1 MPSRALDSL
10 NPEQREAVTHI
21 EGPLLILA
29 GPGSGK
35 TRVITHKIAYL
46 LERGVPPEEILGV
59 TFTNKAAGE
68 MRTRVEA
75 LLGGGLDGSLWL
87 HTFHA
92 ACARILRAQ
101 ISRLSPA
108 YNSGF
113 TIFDEGDQ
121 REAITQALKEMD
133 VPAEEASPGLCA
145 ALINRA
151 KDELIG
157 PEEFRER
164 CAGRIESYLLEIVAR
179 AYGRYQALLE
189 GSNAVDFADLLRL
202 TVKLFQRDPDVLQ
215 HYRERFRHLLVDEYQ
230 DINHAQYV
238 LTRLW
243 GEGSRNISVVG
254 DEDQAIFSWRGSD
267 PSYILH
273 FQRDFPGARVIEL
286 RRHYRWPSGDRIFKA
301 ARRVIAHNRQRVKSD
316 GAALLQGRGE
326 PIRLC
331 PARDERA
338 EAEAIAREI
347 ERLWRAEGV
356 ELSGIAVLYRVN
368 TLSRV
373 LEEALLQ
380 HGIPYEIIRG
390 LRFYERREV
399 KDALAYLKF
408 LANPEDEISLLRAL
422 QRPKRGV
429 GETTVAAV
437 QRLAAREEISLWE
450 AMRRAA
456 ERPEDVL
463 KSRQT
468 NALRAFVSLMEEL
481 QKLAETLPP
490 SELAG
495 EALERS
501 GYLQEL
507 AKSPEREE
515 RLGNLQELLG
525 LLAEYERQGVRTLSG
540 CLEQIALLSDVD
552 RYAGEEGRVALMT
565 LHASK
570 GLEFDVVFIVG
581 LEENLLPHARSV
593 AEEMLEEERRLFYV
607 GMTRAR
613 RRLYLSLA
621 HQRSLYG
628 SLLLNGPSR
637 FLAELPEEDLVMAE
651 GELE

>member
-1 MPSRALDSL
+1 MSPGVLDSL

-46 LERGVPPEEILGV
+46 LERGVPPENILGV

-68 MRTRVEA
+68 MRARVEA
-75 LLGGGLDGSLWL
+75 LLSAPLDGSLWL

-92 ACARILRAQ
+92 ACARILRSQ
-101 ISRLSPA
+101 ISRLSSI

-121 REAITQALKEMD
+121 REAIAQALKEMD
-133 VPAEEASPGLCA
+133 VPTEEMSPALCA
-145 ALINRA
+145 SLINRA

-157 PEEFRER
+157 PEEFRGR
-164 CAGRIESYLLEIVAR
+164 YAGRLESYMLEIVAR
-179 AYGRYQALLE
+179 VYGRYQVLLE

-202 TVKLFQRDPDVLQ
+202 TVKLFQSAPDVLQ
-215 HYRERFRHLLVDEYQ
+215 HYRGRFQYLLVDEYQ
-230 DINHAQYV
+230 DINHAQYA

-243 GEGSRNISVVG
+243 GEGSQNISVVG

-267 PSYILH
+267 PSYILR

-301 ARRVIAHNRQRVKSD
+301 AQRVIAHNRQRVKSD

-331 PARDERA
+331 LARDERG
-338 EAEAIAREI
+338 EAEMVARGI
-347 ERLWRAEGV
+347 ERLRRDEGV
-356 ELSGIAVLYRVN
+356 ELSQIAVLYRVN

-373 LEEALLQ
+373 LEEALLRY
-380 HGIPYEIIRG
+380 GIPYEVVRG

-422 QRPKRGV
+422 RRPKRGV

-437 QRLAAREEISLWE
+437 QRLASQERISLWG

-456 ERPEDVL
+456 ERPEGVL
-463 KSRQT
+463 KSRQ
-468 NALRAFVSLMEEL
+468 AQSLRAFVSLMEGLLEL
-481 QKLAETLPP
+481 SETLPP
-490 SELAG
+490 SGLAA

-501 GYLQEL
+501 GYLREL
-507 AKSPEREE
+507 AQSPDREE
-515 RLGNLQELLG
+515 RLGNLRELLG

-570 GLEFDVVFIVG
+570 GLEFDVVFIAG

-593 AEEMLEEERRLFYV
+593 AEGMLEEERRLFYV

-621 HQRSLYG
+621 NQRSLYG
-628 SLLLNGPSR
+628 SLMLNGPSR
-637 FLAELPEEDLVMAE
+637 FLAELPEEDLVLAE
-651 GELE
+651 GELQ